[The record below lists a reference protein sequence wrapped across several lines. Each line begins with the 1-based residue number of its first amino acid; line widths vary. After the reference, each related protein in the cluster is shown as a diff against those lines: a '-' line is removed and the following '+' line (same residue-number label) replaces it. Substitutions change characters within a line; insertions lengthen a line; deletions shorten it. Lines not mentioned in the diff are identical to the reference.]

1 MIWHRLTV
9 VTLLDDRRISV
20 AVTVFTAVVVASVAA
35 GLAGLTWR
43 LAGLNDGRDRV
54 ALAATVPV
62 SNASVDVAPILS
74 LAPFGGAASDIQ
86 TSASGMIL
94 KAVFMAFP
102 AEASSALIAVGE
114 APALAVRPGQT
125 LSGGAIVQSIGLDHV
140 VLLVGSQSERLEFPK
155 PFDPS
160 GAAATPVPA
169 SPTVS
174 LAPASAPIG
183 VPTSRPATT
192 TAVGSGMVPSVV
204 EQYRQRLAGNPQAVA
219 SQLDVT
225 ATSTGFRVGDNPPPQ
240 LRAAGLQPGDVVE
253 SVNNR
258 PVGGLGDAS
267 AVLDQAITSGGARV
281 EVLRNGRRVTL
292 SFPLR

>member
-1 MIWHRLTV
+1 MIWRRLTV
-9 VTLLDDRRISV
+9 VSFLDNRRISV
-20 AVTVFTAVVVASVAA
+20 ALTVLTAVVVASVAA
-35 GLAGLTWR
+35 GVAGLTWR

-54 ALAATVPV
+54 ALATTIPDSSV
-62 SNASVDVAPILS
+62 SVDVSPILS
-74 LAPFGGAASDIQ
+74 LAPFGGAASDVQ

-94 KAVFMAFP
+94 KAVFMAYP

-114 APALAVRPGQT
+114 APALAVRSGQT

-140 VLLVGSQSERLEFPK
+140 VLLVGGQSERLEFPK

-160 GAAATPVPA
+160 GAAVTPGPA
-169 SPTVS
+169 SPAVS

-192 TAVGSGMVPSVV
+192 TAGASGMVLSVV

-225 ATSTGFRVGDNPPPQ
+225 ATSSGFRVGDNPPPQ

-267 AVLDQAITSGGARV
+267 TVLDQAITSGGARV
-281 EVLRNGRRVTL
+281 EVLRNGRRVTF